1 MGGDQSTSSLN
12 TFKSSVPDI
21 RFKSSPMDF
30 SKAEKSY
37 KRDVAVN
44 RALRSRLER
53 SNSSLRRE
61 DRDFRNLL
69 DLRAQIESTEEGNEM
84 RAS

>member
-1 MGGDQSTSSLN
+1 
-12 TFKSSVPDI
+12 
-21 RFKSSPMDF
+21 MDF

-44 RALRSRLER
+44 
-53 SNSSLRRE
+53 SSLRRE
-61 DRDFRNLL
+61 DRNFRNLL
-69 DLRAQIESTEEGNEM
+69 DLRAQIESTEEGNEI

>member
-1 MGGDQSTSSLN
+1 M
-12 TFKSSVPDI
+12 
-21 RFKSSPMDF
+21 
-30 SKAEKSY
+30 
-37 KRDVAVN
+37 N

-61 DRDFRNLL
+61 DRNFRNLL
-69 DLRAQIESTEEGNEM
+69 DLRAQIESTEEGNEI

>member
-1 MGGDQSTSSLN
+1 
-12 TFKSSVPDI
+12 
-21 RFKSSPMDF
+21 MDF

-69 DLRAQIESTEEGNEM
+69 DLRAQIESTEEGNEI